1 MGANGSSCLEAGLLL
16 DQGRVTRAIEEAAG
30 ANVTHGR
37 QITER
42 AAREIKPV
50 LAEVSMLLVASWE
63 LSGFPLQVASSI
75 YQIGIARSDGGRY
88 EAILCI
94 LFHSQKPASCDCL
107 KS

>member
-16 DQGRVTRAIEEAAG
+16 DQGRVTRAISG
-30 ANVTHGR
+30 ATGVQQLDIKHR
-37 QITER
+37 DVQ
-42 AAREIKPV
+42 AIKPV